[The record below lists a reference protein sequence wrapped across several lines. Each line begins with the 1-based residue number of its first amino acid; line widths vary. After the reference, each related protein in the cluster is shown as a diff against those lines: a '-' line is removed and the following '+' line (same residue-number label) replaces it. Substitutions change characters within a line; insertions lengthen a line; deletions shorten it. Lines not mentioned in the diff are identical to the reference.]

1 MTTAEVD
8 SRGMDMLSTIIE
20 AFNFTKDGIAIVTF
34 QGTLLYYNRMWL
46 EIHALDPEVD
56 YAGRPLLEIEREEI
70 HPVIEEARESLQRD
84 GYFVKQI
91 GTMRRDGKY
100 HVVHVVASLIGHL
113 DPPLVVIILREV
125 TELVQAREELE
136 AYRDHLEELVEQR
149 TAELSEANELLVK
162 EGEHRKRV
170 QLECH
175 ELSCRFEKVVEEM
188 PIMMDALDE
197 NGVIIN
203 WNRECERV
211 TGYRADEIIG
221 NPKALEILYPDSE
234 YRENMLKELEDLS
247 GPIKEWEFE
256 LTCKDGTRKTIAWS
270 NVSSQAPIPGWFTW
284 AIGVDVTE
292 RKRMEE
298 ALRRNEEKMRA
309 QFKGIPIPTYTWQR
323 DGDDFILIEYN
334 DAAESTTKG
343 KIGGHIGDR
352 ASNFFVRNPW
362 VVEDMR
368 KCYESRGMIKRDKL
382 YTMETTGEVYW
393 LDTKIAYV
401 PPDTLIVHT
410 ADITERKATEEELE
424 RYREGLEELVDE
436 RTRELKEVNERL
448 RKEISDRE
456 RTEGILEKRNKEL
469 AVLNKAYKVIA
480 TSTNEGEILERILE
494 PVMEFCGACMGGL
507 FKLDYEQ
514 NDLVLLASS
523 GFDENIVRQIRHVS
537 MDVGSIRQFMT
548 ADGVFVAEE
557 DMPHTDSGKYD
568 EIKEFLGVKK
578 TMAFFIKSHGHLA
591 YMVMLGRQ
599 SPEEVPG
606 EIRSFIEIV
615 GNQISL
621 AIERLELFDALD
633 RSKTE
638 LKNLATRLIGSI
650 EDERRQIALSLHD
663 ETSQTLAAAKNDLE
677 MLKGYISGSGEES
690 ERLFQEVRTNL
701 LKITESTRRISY
713 SLHPAM
719 LDDLGLIPAIKW
731 FAEKFVKGKK
741 LRIEVESVG
750 FDKEPP
756 QQVSLTL
763 YRVAQEALS
772 NVLRHANAKRV
783 NVTITKGYPN
793 IIMIV
798 EDDGKGFTMGGDRAR
813 GTGLGI
819 VGMRERVESHGGK
832 LRIRSAPG
840 EGTRV
845 RVTIPLE
852 VENNG

>member
-1 MTTAEVD
+1 
-8 SRGMDMLSTIIE
+8 
-20 AFNFTKDGIAIVTF
+20 
-34 QGTLLYYNRMWL
+34 
-46 EIHALDPEVD
+46 
-56 YAGRPLLEIEREEI
+56 
-70 HPVIEEARESLQRD
+70 
-84 GYFVKQI
+84 
-91 GTMRRDGKY
+91 
-100 HVVHVVASLIGHL
+100 
-113 DPPLVVIILREV
+113 
-125 TELVQAREELE
+125 
-136 AYRDHLEELVEQR
+136 
-149 TAELSEANELLVK
+149 
-162 EGEHRKRV
+162 
-170 QLECH
+170 
-175 ELSCRFEKVVEEM
+175 
-188 PIMMDALDE
+188 
-197 NGVIIN
+197 
-203 WNRECERV
+203 
-211 TGYRADEIIG
+211 
-221 NPKALEILYPDSE
+221 
-234 YRENMLKELEDLS
+234 
-247 GPIKEWEFE
+247 
-256 LTCKDGTRKTIAWS
+256 
-270 NVSSQAPIPGWFTW
+270 
-284 AIGVDVTE
+284 
-292 RKRMEE
+292 
-298 ALRRNEEKMRA
+298 
-309 QFKGIPIPTYTWQR
+309 
-323 DGDDFILIEYN
+323 
-334 DAAESTTKG
+334 
-343 KIGGHIGDR
+343 
-352 ASNFFVRNPW
+352 
-362 VVEDMR
+362 
-368 KCYESRGMIKRDKL
+368 
-382 YTMETTGEVYW
+382 METTGEVYW